1 MIARWTS
8 HLRRLFDT
16 LVIVAIAVGLLGLA
30 WRVAGER
37 GLDKAAPPSPLITS
51 PTLPDSPE
59 LPLHFPLEKLGM
71 QLTRES
77 VAGDAQHAIADL
89 ERKCEEVL
97 ASADEWVLSLAISL
111 EEQQLLDSLAGTEPL
126 TGPFTQLSSTVQLFP
141 LTQPTGRAGVRSGSG
156 APVGRRL
163 ICWGFIAAEGTERQ
177 TVWFARPREKLPR
190 TISPEGHAP

>member
-1 MIARWTS
+1 M
-8 HLRRLFDT
+8 

-59 LPLHFPLEKLGM
+59 LQIPLEKFGM
-71 QLTRES
+71 RLTREP
-77 VAGDAQHAIADL
+77 VAGEAQQAITDL
-89 ERKCEEVL
+89 ERKCDEAL
-97 ASADEWVLSLAISL
+97 ASADEWVLSLAVSP
-111 EEQQLLDSLAGTEPL
+111 EEQQLLDSLAATEPL
-126 TGPFTQLSSTVQLFP
+126 TRPFTQLTSSVQLFP

-156 APVGRRL
+156 DAVGRRL
-163 ICWGFIAAEGTERQ
+163 ICWGFIAAEGKQGQ